1 MITIFLTPKYRKNAM
16 KKNINEKLLHNDL
29 FSFCLLLLFHQQM
42 NSCACMT
49 KPSKNYK
56 KGLKWIIHFFPQ
68 SKTKQY
74 KQHAVFNAKQPHI
87 NGIIMCFYTF
97 SDHIPV
103 SVFCICPKLKLL
115 IWNSLL
121 NHNLIIIIC
130 SDYIVRWNVIW
141 CLLLNVVVVCCVCV
155 FFPSFYRQSE

>member
-1 MITIFLTPKYRKNAM
+1 M
-16 KKNINEKLLHNDL
+16 HNHL

-49 KPSKNYK
+49 KEPNKNQRKLQK
-56 KGLKWIIHFFPQ
+56 KGLKWIIYFFPQ

-74 KQHAVFNAKQPHI
+74 KQHAVFNAKQPHM
-87 NGIIMCFYTF
+87 NGIIMSFYTF

-103 SVFCICPKLKLL
+103 SVFCISPKLKLL

-121 NHNLIIIIC
+121 NHNNLIIIIC

-141 CLLLNVVVVCCVCV
+141 CLLLNVLVVVVVCV
-155 FFPSFYRQSE
+155 FFPSFYRRSE